1 MERVIELYQP
11 AVNST
16 WKEEFPSFEDLL
28 QQVGAS
34 DIPLHFIATIEVLYH
49 AAAIISCRSAS
60 PDGVSPTSES
70 KLRQSFSASRVTS
83 IVGEEIHNELRLFPI
98 VPYAVAL
105 SLRVSYQTLQQS
117 KAQIFQARA
126 RKQLVLNCQILKE
139 LGKVFYSASLMADL
153 GEYLIDRRDGQTAAG
168 GDGMPERNDGPN
180 LLTRMNIDNSLPG
193 NSAMQSNQQAETEP
207 FQTPYQPF
215 ETGFFDSMSTLGI
228 FDNFDLDSGIF
239 GSMNQ
244 GSA

>member
-11 AVNST
+11 VVNST

-28 QQVGAS
+28 QRVDSS

-49 AAAIISCRSAS
+49 AAAILSCRSAS
-60 PDGVSPTSES
+60 PDGVSPTSDS

-83 IVGEEIHNELRLFPI
+83 IVGEEFHNELCLFPI

-126 RKQLVLNCQILKE
+126 RKQLVSNCQILRE
-139 LGKVFYSASLMADL
+139 LGKTFYSASLMADL
-153 GEYLIDRRDGQTAAG
+153 GEYLIGRRDGV
-168 GDGMPERNDGPN
+168 PERNDGPN
-180 LLTRMNIDNSLPG
+180 LLARMNTDNSLSENPTFQ
-193 NSAMQSNQQAETEP
+193 NNQQSETEH
-207 FQTPYQPF
+207 FQPPYQSF

-244 GSA
+244 GST

>member
-28 QQVGAS
+28 QQV
-34 DIPLHFIATIEVLYH
+34 ATIEVLYH

-83 IVGEEIHNELRLFPI
+83 IVGEEFHNELCLFPI

-126 RKQLVLNCQILKE
+126 RKQLVLNCQILRE
-139 LGKVFYSASLMADL
+139 LGKIFYSASLMADL
-153 GEYLIDRRDGQTAAG
+153 GEYLIDRRDGQTGAD
-168 GDGMPERNDGPN
+168 GDGIPERNGGSYLPA
-180 LLTRMNIDNSLPG
+180 RMNIDNPLSE
-193 NSAMQSNQQAETEP
+193 NSTMQTTQQAEIEP
-207 FQTPYQPF
+207 FQTLYQPF